1 MKKIFDAYAVLCWLQ
16 GEDNSLD
23 IEKLLE
29 KAESKFIEIL
39 ISAINIG
46 EIYYM
51 LKKSRKGDKADSFLL
66 EARGGG
72 FPWQIIPATNGRIW
86 EAALIKS
93 RHRVSYADA
102 FAIALAIEFNAPLVT
117 GDPEIVDASESG
129 LFTVDAMRKRL
140 S

>member
-1 MKKIFDAYAVLCWLQ
+1 MKKIFDAYAVLCWMQ
-16 GEDNSLD
+16 GEDGSLY

-29 KAESKFIEIL
+29 RAESKSVEIL

-46 EIYYM
+46 EVYYI

-66 EARGGG
+66 DARGGG
-72 FPWQIIPATNGRIW
+72 FPWQIMPATNGRVW
-86 EAALIKS
+86 EAAALKS

-102 FAIALAIEFNAPLVT
+102 FALALAIEFNAPLVT
-117 GDPEIVDASESG
+117 RDPEIVHASESG
-129 LFTVDAMRKRL
+129 LFMIDGMETGL